1 MNSLIMA
8 EALNVLGEKLLPCG
22 DSPITGFFRDGYC
35 NTCIEDLGSHT
46 VCVEVTREFL
56 DFSLSSG
63 MTYLP
68 AEFAFPGLKEG
79 DRWCLCA
86 GRWLQAWKNMAPK
99 VFLRNTH
106 IRTLRPYLAD
116 YWRSLRFNLTSLT
129 YSS

>member
-35 NTCIEDLGSHT
+35 NTCVEDLGSHT
-46 VCVEVTREFL
+46 VCVEVTKEFL

-63 MTYLP
+63 NDLSTP
-68 AEFAFPGLKEG
+68 HPEFAFPGLKEG

-86 GRWLQAWKNMAPK
+86 GRWLQAYEEDMAPK

-106 IRTLRPYLAD
+106 IRTLETIPRRLLEEFAVQ
-116 YWRSLRFNLTSLT
+116 LN
-129 YSS
+129 

>member
-46 VCVEVTREFL
+46 VCVEVTRQFL

-63 MTYLP
+63 NDLSTP
-68 AEFAFPGLKEG
+68 HPEFAFPGLK
-79 DRWCLCA
+79 RRSLVPVC
-86 GRWLQAWKNMAPK
+86 
-99 VFLRNTH
+99 
-106 IRTLRPYLAD
+106 RTLAS
-116 YWRSLRFNLTSLT
+116 SL
-129 YSS
+129 